1 MSTTVVNN
9 PLSNPVVTG
18 TPQAT
23 TSNYVLAA
31 LNKPDISE
39 MATFKYGKQYQI
51 CALLDRLTRSEQATQ
66 QTFSWFEYGLTRKT
80 YTVGSGSTLSAG
92 STITVKILSSDL
104 TSLTTAPALVPTMT
118 VRFENGSMGRI
129 AAGGVVQ
136 NGSDVDVTLTPVG
149 NAAWVASGGTTYNNV
164 PSTGMKFAQMYSSNV
179 EFSDA
184 PNPITWNPELLNN
197 FITTTRRTVRCSTT
211 ENSNMKWIKD
221 PKTGKFYY
229 SFINESIAME
239 ETMKDKEMLYLMGV
253 QSPNATSPTSA
264 GSSLGIIPNILSRGS
279 VTTYSGALQ
288 LTDIEEQVRLMIISN
303 GSTSNEWTV
312 FAGSQW
318 LSDAN
323 QALRSYTLN
332 GSIVYDAQTAMK
344 DIKLNFQSYAFMG
357 GVLHLVHYKP
367 FDNPTLFPTPANAGN
382 INFSKAALFLNMGND
397 TQGTPLIRERYQVD
411 ANGVAYK
418 FIRKVA
424 PGMSSPE
431 PATTLNNIA
440 VNGLDGF
447 SVYFLTATGL
457 EMRAANSHGF
467 QFAA

>member
-9 PLSNPVVTG
+9 PMANPVTTG

-23 TSNYVLAA
+23 TSNYVLST

-39 MATFKYGKQYQI
+39 IATFKYGKQYQI
-51 CALLDRLTRSEQATQ
+51 CALLDRLTRSEESTQ
-66 QTFSWFEYGLTRKT
+66 QTFQWFEYGLTRKA

-92 STITVKILSSDL
+92 ASITVKILNSDL
-104 TSLTTAPALVPTMT
+104 TSLTTAPVLVPSMT
-118 VRFENGSMGRI
+118 VRFENGSVGRI
-129 AAGGVVQ
+129 SSVTQ
-136 NGSDVDVTLTPVG
+136 NSSDVDVVITPVG
-149 NAAWVASGGTTYNNV
+149 NSAWVASGGTTYNNV
-164 PSTGMKFAQMYSSNV
+164 PAVGNKFAQMYSSNV

-197 FITTTRRTVRCSTT
+197 FLTTNRRTVRCSTT

-221 PKTGKFYY
+221 PKTGKRYY

-239 ETMKDKEMLYLMGV
+239 ETMKDKEMLYLTGV
-253 QSPNATSPTSA
+253 QSPNSTSPTSA
-264 GSSLGIIPNILSRGS
+264 GSSLGLIPNILSRGS

-288 LTDIEEQVRLMIISN
+288 VTDIEEQIRLMIVAN

-312 FAGSQW
+312 FAGSQYI
-318 LSDAN
+318 SDAN
-323 QALRSYTLN
+323 QALRFYILN
-332 GSIVYDAQTAMK
+332 GAVEYSSAAAAFKEIGV
-344 DIKLNFQSYAFMG
+344 NFTSYNFMG
-357 GVLHLVHYKP
+357 GTLHLVHYKP
-367 FDNPTLFPTPANAGN
+367 FDNPTLFPTPAAAGN

-397 TQGTPLIRERYQVD
+397 TQGVPLIRERYQVD

-431 PATTLNNIA
+431 PATTTNNLA

-447 SVYFLTATGL
+447 SVFFLTATGL

-467 QFAA
+467 QYAA